1 MVCNVWY
8 AVYFLVW
15 IIKDGFAS
23 PDLNKC
29 KFLKEF
35 KTDCFFFFNTKKTKI
50 SSAHG
55 VMLNFEDSL
64 VSTPSSGVKFKILN

>member
-29 KFLKEF
+29 KCVKEF
-35 KTDCFFFFNTKKTKI
+35 KTDCFFFNTKKTNI
-50 SSAHG
+50 SSAYG
-55 VMLNFEDSL
+55 VMLNFEDSQ
-64 VSTPSSGVKFKILN
+64 VSAPSSGVKFKILN